1 MKLQRGFK
9 MILSGYNL
17 DVDSGQAIRI
27 TGPNGCGKTSLL
39 RTLARLNRIHDGE
52 LSVVSS
58 NGKIRPLSPNLV
70 NFIGHSPAVACDLTI
85 TQNLTFY
92 SKITEGKAKYY
103 SIKDTLEIFKIRTPS
118 QLSKNLSA
126 GQKQKLSLC
135 KLLLFKAPIWVL
147 DEPFNSLD
155 VDAQKTLEDQ
165 ISDHREKGGIIFLT
179 SHQKF
184 NQEEKFK
191 VINLESIR

>member
-1 MKLQRGFK
+1 

-17 DVDSGQAIRI
+17 HVDSGQAIRI

-52 LSVVSS
+52 LSVVCS
-58 NGKIRPLSPNLV
+58 NGKIRSLSPNLV

-85 TQNLTFY
+85 TQNLMFY

>member
-1 MKLQRGFK
+1 M
-9 MILSGYNL
+9 
-17 DVDSGQAIRI
+17 
-27 TGPNGCGKTSLL
+27 
-39 RTLARLNRIHDGE
+39 
-52 LSVVSS
+52 
-58 NGKIRPLSPNLV
+58 
-70 NFIGHSPAVACDLTI
+70 
-85 TQNLTFY
+85 
-92 SKITEGKAKYY
+92 
-103 SIKDTLEIFKIRTPS
+103 
-118 QLSKNLSA
+118 
-126 GQKQKLSLC
+126 
-135 KLLLFKAPIWVL
+135 L